1 AEAEAINTATQLRQT
16 SSLMKIKVMF
26 FAAAREL
33 TGETETVLELAEGS
47 TTQVIPETLQEMFPE
62 LDITRDRMSLAVN
75 QVYCREPVALKEH
88 DVVAVL
94 PPISGG

>member
-1 AEAEAINTATQLRQT
+1 
-16 SSLMKIKVMF
+16 MKIKVMF

-47 TTQVIPETLQEMFPE
+47 TTVVIPETLQEMFPE

-75 QVYCREPVALKEH
+75 QVYCREAVALKEH